1 MAGIGNFQVR
11 FGINDTALTRA
22 LDSGDFERAFTII
35 EENATDPEFFND
47 GPYERI
53 PLYIVLCGKG
63 LTSSNGARN
72 LHVAKVLIDHG
83 ADPNLHVPVFNPR
96 WMTIARQFSQSP
108 MELLL
113 DFYIHSLHL
122 YVKDRWNPETS
133 PVIGLNDSL
142 ITTFPELREQLLELV
157 DCFIAHRAEVNVY
170 LGDTPALIRLL
181 FTYPDLELTEKL
193 IQAGAD
199 ITSTDSH
206 GNTPLMALCRPNWK
220 IQNKLHRDENLRD
233 VLKYLLQFT
242 SLDLNY
248 VNCMN
253 QSALWYL
260 FCTNSLNLAQILL
273 EANADPSIAGVGY
286 TPCGP
291 CQSCPDVL
299 IGGRIP
305 AVLMSL
311 TRTLKSSFV
320 YLDDWK
326 AGELPFTVSEEL
338 SALVDSGLLNRYF
351 DKLER
356 SLFELLQ
363 WNQYISMHFTM
374 LEKLLNKNFII
385 PSLLG
390 KTSLTLRQRCA
401 RTIFSCCLG
410 HLTAKYGV
418 YKEESDEKEITKMDQ
433 SCHINSDSQI
443 ENDAQLESVPEDV
456 LISIPYQSRENNIL
470 HIKSLFMQKLF
481 QIKCEDLIDL
491 IEKLCLPLPFSTF
504 LNFELYRWKLLLLLA
519 NSHYDRL
526 SCYCEIIS
534 TLDSVSDSDISANTS
549 SIEVPE
555 ELLFEQVDSDEDDD
569 DTDGYDGNDS
579 DDNMMISRRNRTRIQ
594 ILSEE
599 NEIGRAHV

>member
-599 NEIGRAHV
+599 NGYMM

>member
-1 MAGIGNFQVR
+1 
-11 FGINDTALTRA
+11 
-22 LDSGDFERAFTII
+22 
-35 EENATDPEFFND
+35 
-47 GPYERI
+47 
-53 PLYIVLCGKG
+53 
-63 LTSSNGARN
+63 
-72 LHVAKVLIDHG
+72 
-83 ADPNLHVPVFNPR
+83 
-96 WMTIARQFSQSP
+96 
-108 MELLL
+108 
-113 DFYIHSLHL
+113 
-122 YVKDRWNPETS
+122 
-133 PVIGLNDSL
+133 
-142 ITTFPELREQLLELV
+142 
-157 DCFIAHRAEVNVY
+157 
-170 LGDTPALIRLL
+170 
-181 FTYPDLELTEKL
+181 
-193 IQAGAD
+193 
-199 ITSTDSH
+199 
-206 GNTPLMALCRPNWK
+206 MALCRPNWK
-220 IQNKLHRDENLRD
+220 LQNKLHREEHLKD

-242 SLDLNY
+242 TLDLNY

-260 FCTNSLNLAQILL
+260 FCTSSLNLANTLI

-291 CQSCPDVL
+291 CLSSPDVL

-320 YLDDWK
+320 YRDEWK

-338 SALVDSGLLNRYF
+338 SALVDSGLLNKYF

-363 WNQYISMHFTM
+363 WNHYINMHFTT

-401 RTIFSCCLG
+401 RTIFSCCLD

-418 YKEESDEKEITKMDQ
+418 YKEETDEKEITKMDQ
-433 SCHINSDSQI
+433 SCYLNSDNHI
-443 ENDAQLESVPEDV
+443 ENDTQLESIPEDV
-456 LISIPYQSRENNIL
+456 TCAPYQARENNIL

-491 IEKLCLPLPFSTF
+491 VKKLCLPLPFSTF

-534 TLDSVSDSDISANTS
+534 NVDSTSDSDISPNTS

-555 ELLFEQVDSDEDDD
+555 ELLFEQVDTDEDEI
-569 DTDGYDGNDS
+569 DTDGYEGYDNEDDNDS
-579 DDNMMISRRNRTRIQ
+579 EDDLMISIRSKRRIQ
-594 ILSEE
+594 LLNEE
-599 NEIGRAHV
+599 NGYMM